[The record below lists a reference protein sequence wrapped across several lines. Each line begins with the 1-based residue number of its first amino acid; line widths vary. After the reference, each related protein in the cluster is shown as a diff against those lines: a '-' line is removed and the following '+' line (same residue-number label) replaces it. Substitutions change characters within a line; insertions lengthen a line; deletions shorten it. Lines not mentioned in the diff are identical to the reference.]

1 MTRPEVTYDELR
13 ASWDPVKGE
22 LIQTSRFGD
31 ILERRDSR
39 VNPIQLEVS
48 RLCNQKSK
56 DYKAAEYASE
66 KDLVGFDEIPLG
78 QAWRRHLL
86 EELELQVWERIIQN
100 DLLRKSFDK
109 CRDLKGW
116 RIYIAKFGVEWT
128 ILGNERQR
136 RTPIDNLVKR
146 SDKILNCPPFQSA
159 TIDGKLWYCLG
170 REPHPADPLNGPRDK
185 EFAEARR
192 RVFEVGEQ
200 NWDRNPSP
208 DYVFNEESG
217 AFEEIQ
223 KRNPKLLSESQ
234 LRDALMAI
242 GIAMPDGFRKQDVDK
257 IFSARWPFFET
268 RTLRMDKDWDSDEG
282 DQENVAEKN
291 LRKNRELNRLFQR
304 DQASVA
310 HSTPSSDLDQMTEDV
325 MRGIRDQSDDHGVAI
340 FHHGSRGSYD
350 KIGRE
355 LGIDPRTAK
364 RRYENLVGLIKE
376 QLTLLDLGPGD
387 QEELFDML
395 MGRIDEEFFAP
406 MATSVL
412 EELGATEK
420 FSAQTCCEVLRRT
433 AFNQTPA
440 AIGVDLGIKDGRDV
454 EELID
459 ETRERLVKTIN
470 ALDLDAGDTQLLH
483 AQISRAL
490 ATGNLYTEHP
500 DG

>member
-1 MTRPEVTYDELR
+1 
-13 ASWDPVKGE
+13 
-22 LIQTSRFGD
+22 
-31 ILERRDSR
+31 
-39 VNPIQLEVS
+39 
-48 RLCNQKSK
+48 
-56 DYKAAEYASE
+56 
-66 KDLVGFDEIPLG
+66 
-78 QAWRRHLL
+78 
-86 EELELQVWERIIQN
+86 
-100 DLLRKSFDK
+100 
-109 CRDLKGW
+109 
-116 RIYIAKFGVEWT
+116 
-128 ILGNERQR
+128 
-136 RTPIDNLVKR
+136 
-146 SDKILNCPPFQSA
+146 
-159 TIDGKLWYCLG
+159 
-170 REPHPADPLNGPRDK
+170 
-185 EFAEARR
+185 
-192 RVFEVGEQ
+192 
-200 NWDRNPSP
+200 
-208 DYVFNEESG
+208 
-217 AFEEIQ
+217 
-223 KRNPKLLSESQ
+223 
-234 LRDALMAI
+234 
-242 GIAMPDGFRKQDVDK
+242 
-257 IFSARWPFFET
+257 
-268 RTLRMDKDWDSDEG
+268 MDKDWDSDEG